1 MGSKSGGDGTS
12 TVVSDLPSYAR
23 PYMEDILATGKEEYI
38 TPYVSYG
45 GERIAPEST
54 QRRKVSE
61 GIEQL
66 VQTGSPYYG
75 EAMDITRG
83 ALRQAQVPSE
93 FTTEAAQRYMSP
105 FLEQSLGRQKAAAI
119 SEYAGQTAERKAQAA
134 RAGAFGGSREAVL
147 QGQAEKGMLNRLAD
161 IEAKG
166 REAAFEQA
174 RAQFEADREFRAGQI
189 GTQAELASGLAG
201 LGESSTQAYL
211 QRLQQLEG
219 VGKAEEARKQLE
231 LDQQYQEFLRQ
242 QGYPTEQLE
251 KFAALVRGIP
261 GRSETTYGPPPDYL
275 TQLLGT
281 GITGLQ
287 LYNTGVFGG
296 GGTT

>member
-1 MGSKSGGDGTS
+1 MGSKSGGGTS
-12 TVVSDLPSYAR
+12 TVVSDLPDYAR
-23 PYMEDILATGKEEYI
+23 PYMQDILATGKEEYI
-38 TPYVSYG
+38 TPYVGYG

-54 QRRKVSE
+54 QRRLVSE
-61 GIEQL
+61 GIESL

-75 EAMDITRG
+75 EAMDLTRG
-83 ALRQAQVPSE
+83 AIRQSQVPSE

-119 SEYAGQTAERKAQAA
+119 SEYAGQTADRKAQAA

-174 RAQFEADREFRAGQI
+174 RAQFEADRGYRSGQI

-231 LDQQYQEFLRQ
+231 LDEQYQEFMRQ

-251 KFAALVRGIP
+251 KFSDLVRGIP
-261 GRSETTYGPPPDYL
+261 GRADTTYGPPPDIL
-275 TQLLGT
+275 TQLLGS
-281 GITGLQ
+281 GVTGLQ
-287 LYNTGVFGG
+287 LYNMGAFGG
-296 GGTT
+296 GS